1 MFFLKF
7 LIIFAKVALHKKW
20 TFRLRISSV
29 NVTKSARSSV
39 FLFMGRLVGKVLP
52 KFSWHWRWQ
61 VNITWK
67 NDVYIKNELLVSSMV
82 KTTLRK
88 KCPNTDQIFGHFSRS
103 ASCFENISIKSYH
116 QCLQYISIKSYHQCL
131 QEEQETPILSLIPA
145 KTFIMFNFFHFSTF
159 LISAESVTVFI
170 FYMS

>member
-1 MFFLKF
+1 M
-7 LIIFAKVALHKKW
+7 
-20 TFRLRISSV
+20 TGQY
-29 NVTKSARSSV
+29 N
-39 FLFMGRLVGKVLP
+39 M
-52 KFSWHWRWQ
+52 
-61 VNITWK
+61 K
-67 NDVYIKNELLVSSMV
+67 NYVYIKNELLVSSMV

-103 ASCFENISIKSYH
+103 ASCFEN
-116 QCLQYISIKSYHQCL
+116 ISIKSYHQCL